1 MPATPPPRDGYV
13 DWCLELLGALGPVRA
28 RRMFGGHG
36 LYADDV
42 MVGLIADEQLY
53 LKTDALTRERWEA
66 AGGRPFAYS
75 RENRAAVTMSYWTPP
90 DDAMDS
96 PAAMAPWARLAL
108 EAALR
113 SRAQAKPRT
122 APKKKAATSRRAA
135 PRS

>member
-1 MPATPPPRDGYV
+1 MASTPPQDGYV
-13 DWCLELLGALGPVRA
+13 AWCLELLGSIGTVRA
-28 RRMFGGHG
+28 KRMFGGHG

-42 MVGLIADEQLY
+42 MIGLIAGEQLY
-53 LKTDALTRERWEA
+53 MKSDALTRERWEA

-113 SRAQAKPRT
+113 SRAQRKP
-122 APKKKAATSRRAA
+122 AAA
-135 PRS
+135 PRKARVTSPRAPRRS

>member
-1 MPATPPPRDGYV
+1 MATSPDPDGYV
-13 DWCLELLGALGPVRA
+13 AWCLELTASIGPVRA

-42 MVGLIADEQLY
+42 MFGLIAGEQLY
-53 LKTDALTRERWEA
+53 LKSDDQTRERWQA
-66 AGGRPFAYS
+66 AGGTPFAYS
-75 RENRAAVTMSYWTPP
+75 RQDREAVTMSYWTPP
-90 DDAMDS
+90 DEAMDS

-113 SRAQAKPRT
+113 SRASKKP
-122 APKKKAATSRRAA
+122 AKKKTPTSRRAA